1 MRPDNYCHI
10 CKGTRHMCGLDYC
23 PLLSK
28 LAAMRRGA
36 ERLGKKTVFGE
47 SAEVFVGSFGYPSVS
62 WGPVVPLR
70 DYAGEREIYEMGYEK
85 IIEHRV
91 NVVRGKRYGGIR
103 PEGRI
108 ADETRDVAMSVRP
121 IDVEM
126 RFAKEP
132 VFSPKFSS
140 VAQPIGASGTMQ
152 GVRLCENPKIPKKT
166 DELLHE
172 RAKAREVAVEM
183 FEAGLDNYYITKVL
197 SAGLLGEEGGRRMVP
212 TRWSITATDDMLGK
226 HLMERVREY
235 PEVSDFYVLSHESLS
250 NHFEI
255 IVMPGKWEFEN
266 FEAWAPGTIWTPG
279 SAGFRVSVEHE
290 PFGGRATYAES
301 QAGAYYAVRLGVL
314 EFLERIRR
322 QGRVVS
328 IREIYEG
335 YQVPVGVFQV
345 RENVRDAT
353 LSVRKHST
361 VREALASAGSRL
373 RKGIS
378 EYVKRSKILAQRRLG
393 EFF

>member
-10 CKGTRHMCGLDYC
+10 CKGTRKMCGLDYC

-28 LAAMRRGA
+28 LGAMRRGQ
-36 ERLGKKTVFGE
+36 ESLGKKDIFGE

-62 WGPVVPLR
+62 WGPVLPLKE
-70 DYAGEREIYEMGYEK
+70 YAGEREMYEMGYEK

-103 PEGRI
+103 PEGRM
-108 ADETRDVAMSVRP
+108 AEETQDVAMSVRP
-121 IDVEM
+121 VDVEM
-126 RFAKEP
+126 RFSKEP
-132 VFSPKFSS
+132 VFSPTFSS
-140 VAQPIGASGTMQ
+140 VAQPIGASGTMKD
-152 GVRLCENPKIPKKT
+152 VRLCENPKVPKKA

-172 RAKAREVAVEM
+172 RAKAREIATEM
-183 FEAGLDNYYITKVL
+183 FETGLDNYYITKVL
-197 SAGLLGEEGGRRMVP
+197 SAGLLGMQENRKMVP

-226 HLMERVREY
+226 HLMERVRGY
-235 PEVSDFYVLSHESLS
+235 GEVPDFYVLSNESLS

-279 SAGFRVSVEHE
+279 SDNFRVSGEYE
-290 PFGGRATYAES
+290 PFGGRTAYADA
-301 QAGAYYAVRLGVL
+301 QAGGYYAVRIGVL
-314 EFLERIRR
+314 EFLDRIRR
-322 QGRVVS
+322 QARVVS

-335 YQVPVGVFQV
+335 YQIPVGVFQV

-353 LSVRKHST
+353 LNVRKYST
-361 VREALASAGSRL
+361 LSEALASAGSRL

-378 EYVKRSKILAQRRLG
+378 EYVKRSKILRQRRLG

>member
-1 MRPDNYCHI
+1 
-10 CKGTRHMCGLDYC
+10 MCGLDYC

-28 LAAMRRGA
+28 ISAMKRGA
-36 ERLGKKTVFGE
+36 ESLGKKIVFGE

-62 WGPVVPLR
+62 WGPVLPLKE
-70 DYAGEREIYEMGYEK
+70 YAGEREMYEMGYEK

-103 PEGRI
+103 PEGRM
-108 ADETRDVAMSVRP
+108 AEETQDVAMSVRP
-121 IDVEM
+121 VDVEM
-126 RFAKEP
+126 KFAKEP
-132 VFSPKFSS
+132 VFNPKFSS
-140 VAQPIGASGTMQ
+140 VAQPIGASGTMED
-152 GVRLCENPKIPKKT
+152 VRLCENPKIPKKT

-172 RAKAREVAVEM
+172 GASAREIATEM
-183 FEAGLDNYYITKVL
+183 FETGLDNYYITKVL
-197 SAGLLGEEGGRRMVP
+197 SAGLLGMRENRKMVP

-226 HLMERVREY
+226 HLMERVRKY

-255 IVMPGKWEFEN
+255 LVMPGKWEFEN
-266 FEAWAPGTIWTPG
+266 FEAWAPGTIWTLG
-279 SAGFRVSVEHE
+279 SPNFRVSGEHE
-290 PFGGRATYAES
+290 PFEGRTTYAES
-301 QAGAYYAVRLGVL
+301 QAGGYYAVRIGAL
-314 EFLERIRR
+314 EFLERIRK

-353 LSVRKHST
+353 LSVRRYST
-361 VREALASAGSRL
+361 LAEALESAGSRL
-373 RKGIS
+373 RKGIF
-378 EYVKRSKILAQRRLG
+378 EYAKRSKILTQRRLD

>member
-1 MRPDNYCHI
+1 MRPDSYCHV

-23 PLLSK
+23 PILSK
-28 LAAMRRGA
+28 LAAMKKGA
-36 ERLGKKTVFGE
+36 ESLGKKTVFGE

-62 WGPVVPLR
+62 WGPVLPLKE
-70 DYAGEREIYEMGYEK
+70 YAGEREIYEMGYEK

-103 PEGRI
+103 PDGRI
-108 ADETRDVAMSVRP
+108 LEETQDVAMSVRP

-126 RFAKEP
+126 MFTKEP
-132 VFSPKFSS
+132 VFNPRFSS
-140 VAQPIGASGTMQ
+140 VAQPIGASGTMKD
-152 GVRLCENPKIPKKT
+152 VRLCENPKIPKKT

-172 RAKAREVAVEM
+172 KARAREIATEM
-183 FEAGLDNYYITKVL
+183 FETGLDNYYITKVL
-197 SAGLLGEEGGRRMVP
+197 SAGLLGLKENRKMVP

-235 PEVSDFYVLSHESLS
+235 PEVGNFYVLSHESLS

-255 IVMPGKWEFEN
+255 LVMPGKWEFEN
-266 FEAWAPGTIWTPG
+266 FEAWAPGTIWTLG
-279 SAGFRVSVEHE
+279 SANFRVSEE
-290 PFGGRATYAES
+290 YEAFEGRATYAES
-301 QAGAYYAVRLGVL
+301 QAGGYYAVRIGVL
-314 EFLERIRR
+314 EFLERIRK

-353 LSVRKHST
+353 LSVRKYST
-361 VREALASAGSRL
+361 LAEALASAGSRL
-373 RKGIS
+373 RKSIS
-378 EYVKRSKILAQRRLG
+378 EYVTRSKILTQRRLD

>member
-1 MRPDNYCHI
+1 
-10 CKGTRHMCGLDYC
+10 MCGLDYC
-23 PLLSK
+23 PLLGK
-28 LAAMRRGA
+28 IAAMHRGR
-36 ERLGKKTVFGE
+36 ESLGKKTLFGE

-62 WGPVVPLR
+62 WGPVLPLR
-70 DYAGEREIYEMGYEK
+70 EYVGEREMYEMGYER

-91 NVVRGKRYGGIR
+91 NVVRGKRHGGIR
-103 PEGRI
+103 PEGRM
-108 ADETRDVAMSVRP
+108 AEETREVAMSTRP

-126 RFAKEP
+126 KFAKEP

-140 VAQPIGASGTMQ
+140 VAQPIGASGTME

-166 DELLHE
+166 DELLRE
-172 RAKAREVAVEM
+172 RARAREIAAEM
-183 FEAGLDNYYITKVL
+183 FRAGLDNYYITKVL
-197 SAGLLGEEGGRRMVP
+197 SAGLLGMGEDRKMVP

-235 PEVSDFYVLSHESLS
+235 PEASDFYVLSHESLS

-266 FEAWAPGTIWTPG
+266 FEAWAPGTIWTAG
-279 SAGFRVSVEHE
+279 SKNFRVSEEYE

-301 QAGAYYAVRLGVL
+301 QAGGYYAVRLGVL

-322 QGRVVS
+322 QARVVS
-328 IREIYEG
+328 IREVYEG

-353 LSVRKHST
+353 LSVRKYSSLG
-361 VREALASAGSRL
+361 EALESAGSRL
-373 RKGIS
+373 RAGIA
-378 EYVKRSKILAQRRLG
+378 EYVKRSKILTQRRLG

>member
-10 CKGTRHMCGLDYC
+10 CKGTRRMCGLDYC

-28 LAAMRRGA
+28 LAAIRRGA
-36 ERLGKKTVFGE
+36 ERLGKKDVFGE

-62 WGPVVPLR
+62 WGPVLPLQEYATER
-70 DYAGEREIYEMGYEK
+70 DIYEMGYEK

-108 ADETRDVAMSVRP
+108 VEETQDVAMSVRP
-121 IDVEM
+121 VDVEM
-126 RFAKEP
+126 RFSKEP

-140 VAQPIGASGTMQ
+140 VAQPIGASGTMKD
-152 GVRLCENPKIPKKT
+152 VRLCENPKVPKKA
-166 DELLHE
+166 DELLKE
-172 RAKAREVAVEM
+172 KGRAREIAAEM
-183 FEAGLDNYYITKVL
+183 FDTGLDNYYITKVL
-197 SAGLLGEEGGRRMVP
+197 SAGLLGMKGDRKMVP
-212 TRWSITATDDMLGK
+212 TRWSITATDDMIGK
-226 HLMERVREY
+226 YLMGRVRGY
-235 PEVSDFYVLSHESLS
+235 AEVSDFYVLSHESLS

-255 IVMPGKWEFEN
+255 LVMPGKWEFEN
-266 FEAWAPGTIWTPG
+266 FEAWSPGTIWTQGG
-279 SAGFRVSVEHE
+279 SDFRVSGEHE
-290 PFGGRATYAES
+290 PFGGRTAYAES
-301 QAGAYYAVRLGVL
+301 QAGGYYAVRIGVL
-314 EFLERIRR
+314 EFLDRIRR
-322 QGRVVS
+322 QARVVS

-353 LSVRKHST
+353 LNVRKYST
-361 VREALASAGSRL
+361 LGEALASAGSRL
-373 RKGIS
+373 RKGVG
-378 EYVKRSKILAQRRLG
+378 EYVRRSKVLTQRRLG